1 MFKTVLGAA
10 LIAMLSFAGCGG
22 GSDDNG
28 KGGSVGSGIA
38 GAGGRAGSGVAGNP
52 GVAGS
57 RGGSPGV
64 AGGSGVAGQSGV
76 AGSGGNTVAGV
87 SRSKTV
93 SSLTTAEKT
102 ALCDW
107 YAPQVGGYGA
117 AATCSMALIGA
128 PADQASCLADFPT
141 CSATVGNLADC
152 FAKVGAAQMTC
163 TNVQGTAAG
172 TPACLSAASCL

>member
-1 MFKTVLGAA
+1 MSKLAFGAVLMTMLTLAA
-10 LIAMLSFAGCGG
+10 CGG
-22 GSDDNG
+22 GSDDSG

-38 GAGGRAGSGVAGNP
+38 GSAGGTSGLAGSGPAGSP

-64 AGGSGVAGQSGV
+64 AGQSGV
-76 AGSGGNTVAGV
+76 AGSSGTTVAGV

-163 TNVQGTAAG
+163 TNVQGTAVS
-172 TPACLSAASCL
+172 TPACISAASCL